1 MELIPTQA
9 EVIEL
14 LKQSGALREGFFK
27 YPSGLYSN
35 QYLQVALA
43 MTSFQ
48 TQKILSVGLSRLVR
62 KDPEIRAVIDKLSI
76 VAPATGGISVAYAV
90 CEALRAKRVYWAERY
105 DADEPLRFAQ
115 FLEVEPGEKVLLVDD
130 RLRTGKA
137 MKEMK
142 TLVESRGGEVVGMA
156 VLVYQPAPDHLDFSP
171 LPMFYLAKLDA
182 VFCEDEAG
190 CPIAPG
196 QKPVEVWDVT
206 A

>member
-9 EVIEL
+9 EVIDL

-105 DADEPLRFAQ
+105 AADEPLRFAQ
-115 FLEVEPGEKVLLVDD
+115 FLEV
-130 RLRTGKA
+130 
-137 MKEMK
+137 
-142 TLVESRGGEVVGMA
+142 
-156 VLVYQPAPDHLDFSP
+156 
-171 LPMFYLAKLDA
+171 
-182 VFCEDEAG
+182 
-190 CPIAPG
+190 
-196 QKPVEVWDVT
+196 
-206 A
+206 